1 MAAEHAVRFGPYRLD
16 ASEEQVWRGQQPV
29 KLTPK
34 SFSVLRYLAERPKRL
49 VTKEEL
55 FRALWPNTAVS
66 DAALTRCIREIR
78 EALTDD
84 ARSPHYIETAH
95 RRGFRF
101 VGPPAEVRQPIPRT
115 KTKYAK
121 SGGVNI
127 AYQVVGEG
135 PVDLVMVPGWTS
147 NVEGWWELPASA
159 AFYERLATFCR
170 LIIFDKRGTGM
181 SDPFPLDQ
189 PPTLEQ
195 RMDDVRAV
203 MDAAGFER
211 AVLFGYSEGGPMSLL
226 FAATYPERTVA
237 LVLHGTFAK
246 QEWHDTFAAG
256 LAETPEQ
263 LAALVE
269 ERWSEGWP
277 GLDVWAP
284 TFADN
289 EENRQAFARFMRQ
302 AASPATAA
310 AILRMS
316 WEIDVRPI
324 LPAIRVPTLIL
335 HRREERAFGVA
346 HARYLA
352 DHIPEAKYVEMPGL
366 DHLLY
371 AGDHEAIAETVEEF
385 LTGARHARK
394 AGLLATVLLI
404 DVVDSAGR
412 ASEAG
417 DRAWRSL
424 LERYQALVRREVSR
438 FRGREAAGDRCVAT
452 FDGPIR
458 ALRCA
463 LRLREALRES
473 RLQIRTSV
481 HTGECEFQNDRLSGT
496 TVRIAAQILA
506 KAGPGEIWV
515 SGTTKDLVPGS
526 RIEFED
532 RGLHVLGDIPRQW
545 PLFIVKSTD
554 DAATRR
560 SRSLPPSRSQL
571 YRTARRG

>member
-1 MAAEHAVRFGPYRLD
+1 MAAEQALRFGPYRLD
-16 ASEEQVWRGQQPV
+16 ASEERIWRGQELV

-49 VTKEEL
+49 ITKEEL
-55 FRALWPNTAVS
+55 FTALWPGTAVS

-84 ARSPHYIETAH
+84 ARSTHYIETAH

-101 VGPPAEVRQPIPRT
+101 VGPPAEVSQPTPRT
-115 KTKYAK
+115 MTKYAK

-127 AYQVVGEG
+127 AYQVVGDG
-135 PVDLVMVPGWTS
+135 PIDLVVVPGWTS
-147 NVEGWWELPASA
+147 NVEGWWELPASSV
-159 AFYERLATFCR
+159 FYERLATFCR

-181 SDPFPLDQ
+181 SDPFPLDR

-203 MDAAGFER
+203 MDAVGFER

-246 QEWHDTFAAG
+246 QEWHDTFAAR

-324 LPAIRVPTLIL
+324 LPAIHVPTLIL

-352 DHIPEAKYVEMPGL
+352 DHIPQAKYVEMPGM

-371 AGDHEAIAETVEEF
+371 AGDHETIAETVEEF
-385 LTGARHARK
+385 LTGARHADK
-394 AGLLATVLLI
+394 AGPLATVLLI

-412 ASEAG
+412 ASASG
-417 DRAWRSL
+417 DRGWRSL
-424 LERYQALVRREVSR
+424 LERHQALVRKEVSR

-473 RLQIRTSV
+473 RVQIRASV
-481 HTGECEFQNDRLSGT
+481 HTGECEYQNDRLGGT
-496 TVRIAAQILA
+496 AVRTAAEILA
-506 KAGPGEIWV
+506 KAAPDEIWV

-526 RIEFED
+526 GIEFED
-532 RGLHVLGDIPRQW
+532 LGLHILGDFPQEW
-545 PLFIVKSTD
+545 PLFVVKSTD
-554 DAATRR
+554 DEAAPE
-560 SRSLPPSRSQL
+560 SRSPLSSRTQI

>member
-1 MAAEHAVRFGPYRLD
+1 MAPEQALRFGPYRLD
-16 ASEEQVWRGQQPV
+16 ASEEQVWRGQELV

-55 FRALWPNTAVS
+55 FRALWPDTVVS

-127 AYQVVGEG
+127 AYQVVGDG

-147 NVEGWWELPASA
+147 NVEGWWELPAST

-246 QEWHDTFAAG
+246 QEWHDTFAAR

-289 EENRQAFARFMRQ
+289 QDNREAFARFMRQ

-324 LPAIRVPTLIL
+324 LPAIHVPTLIL

-412 ASEAG
+412 AGEPR

-463 LRLREALRES
+463 LRLREASREL
-473 RLQIRTSV
+473 RLQIRTSI
-481 HTGECEFQNDRLSGT
+481 HTGECEFQNDRLHGT

-506 KAGPGEIWV
+506 KAVPGEIWV

-526 RIEFED
+526 KIEFED
-532 RGLHVLGDIPRQW
+532 RGLHFLGDIPRQW

-554 DAATRR
+554 DEATRR
-560 SRSLPPSRSQL
+560 SRSLPPSRLEAKS
-571 YRTARRG
+571 TRGLV

>member
-1 MAAEHAVRFGPYRLD
+1 
-16 ASEEQVWRGQQPV
+16 
-29 KLTPK
+29 
-34 SFSVLRYLAERPKRL
+34 
-49 VTKEEL
+49 
-55 FRALWPNTAVS
+55 
-66 DAALTRCIREIR
+66 
-78 EALTDD
+78 
-84 ARSPHYIETAH
+84 
-95 RRGFRF
+95 
-101 VGPPAEVRQPIPRT
+101 
-115 KTKYAK
+115 
-121 SGGVNI
+121 
-127 AYQVVGEG
+127 
-135 PVDLVMVPGWTS
+135 
-147 NVEGWWELPASA
+147 
-159 AFYERLATFCR
+159 
-170 LIIFDKRGTGM
+170 
-181 SDPFPLDQ
+181 
-189 PPTLEQ
+189 
-195 RMDDVRAV
+195 
-203 MDAAGFER
+203 
-211 AVLFGYSEGGPMSLL
+211 
-226 FAATYPERTVA
+226 
-237 LVLHGTFAK
+237 
-246 QEWHDTFAAG
+246 
-256 LAETPEQ
+256 
-263 LAALVE
+263 
-269 ERWSEGWP
+269 
-277 GLDVWAP
+277 
-284 TFADN
+284 
-289 EENRQAFARFMRQ
+289 
-302 AASPATAA
+302 
-310 AILRMS
+310 
-316 WEIDVRPI
+316 
-324 LPAIRVPTLIL
+324 
-335 HRREERAFGVA
+335 
-346 HARYLA
+346 
-352 DHIPEAKYVEMPGL
+352 MPGL

>member
-1 MAAEHAVRFGPYRLD
+1 MAAEQVFRFGPYRLD
-16 ASEEQVWRGQQPV
+16 ASQERVWRGQEPV

-34 SFSVLRYLAERPKRL
+34 SFSLLRYLAERPKHL
-49 VTKEEL
+49 ITKQEL
-55 FRALWPNTAVS
+55 FKALWPDTVVS

-84 ARSPHYIETAH
+84 PRSPRYIETAH

-101 VGPPAEVRQPIPRT
+101 IGSPADVRQPIPRT

-121 SGGVNI
+121 SEGVNI
-127 AYQVVGEG
+127 AYQVVGDG

-147 NVEGWWELPASA
+147 NVEGWWELPAA
-159 AFYERLATFCR
+159 TAFYEQLAAFCR

-181 SDPFPLDQ
+181 SDPFPIDE

-203 MDAAGFER
+203 MDAAAFER

-237 LVLHGTFAK
+237 LILHGTFAK
-246 QEWHDTFAAG
+246 QEWHDTFAAR

-263 LAALVE
+263 LEALVE
-269 ERWSEGWP
+269 ERWAEGWP

-302 AASPATAA
+302 AASPAAAA

-316 WEIDVRPI
+316 WGIDVRPI
-324 LPAIRVPTLIL
+324 LPAIHVPTLIL
-335 HRREERAFGVA
+335 HRREERAIGVR

-352 DHIPEAKYVEMPGL
+352 DHIPQAKYVEMPGV

-385 LTGARHARK
+385 LTGARHACK

-412 ASEAG
+412 AGEPG
-417 DRAWRSL
+417 DRVWRNL
-424 LERYQALVRREVSR
+424 LERHQALVRREVSR
-438 FRGREAAGDRCVAT
+438 FRGREAADDRCVAT

-463 LRLREALRES
+463 LRLRDAPRELRF
-473 RLQIRTSV
+473 QIRASV

-496 TVRIAAQILA
+496 AVRIAAQILA
-506 KAGPGEIWV
+506 KAAPDEIWV

-526 RIEFED
+526 GIEFEE
-532 RGLHVLGDIPRQW
+532 RGLHVLGDIPQQW
-545 PLFIVKSTD
+545 PLFIVKSTN
-554 DAATRR
+554 
-560 SRSLPPSRSQL
+560 
-571 YRTARRG
+571 

>member
-1 MAAEHAVRFGPYRLD
+1 MAPEQALRFGPFRLD
-16 ASEEQVWRGQQPV
+16 ASEEQVWRGQELV

-34 SFSVLRYLAERPKRL
+34 SFSVLRYLAERPKHL

-55 FRALWPNTAVS
+55 FRALWPDTAVS

-127 AYQVVGEG
+127 AYQVVGDG

-147 NVEGWWELPASA
+147 NVEGWWELPAST

-181 SDPFPLDQ
+181 SDPFPIDE

-246 QEWHDTFAAG
+246 QEWHDTFAAR

-289 EENRQAFARFMRQ
+289 QDNREAFARFMRQ

-324 LPAIRVPTLIL
+324 LPAIHVPTLIL

-366 DHLLY
+366 IIFCTL
-371 AGDHEAIAETVEEF
+371 AIT
-385 LTGARHARK
+385 K
-394 AGLLATVLLI
+394 
-404 DVVDSAGR
+404 
-412 ASEAG
+412 
-417 DRAWRSL
+417 RS
-424 LERYQALVRREVSR
+424 Q
-438 FRGREAAGDRCVAT
+438 
-452 FDGPIR
+452 
-458 ALRCA
+458 
-463 LRLREALRES
+463 
-473 RLQIRTSV
+473 
-481 HTGECEFQNDRLSGT
+481 
-496 TVRIAAQILA
+496 
-506 KAGPGEIWV
+506 
-515 SGTTKDLVPGS
+515 
-526 RIEFED
+526 
-532 RGLHVLGDIPRQW
+532 
-545 PLFIVKSTD
+545 
-554 DAATRR
+554 RR
-560 SRSLPPSRSQL
+560 SKSS
-571 YRTARRG
+571 

>member
-1 MAAEHAVRFGPYRLD
+1 MAAEQALRFGPYRLD
-16 ASEEQVWRGQQPV
+16 PSEEQVWRGQELV

-55 FRALWPNTAVS
+55 FRALWPDTAVS

-101 VGPPAEVRQPIPRT
+101 VGPPADARQPIPRT

-121 SGGVNI
+121 SGGVNL
-127 AYQVVGEG
+127 AYQVVGDG

-147 NVEGWWELPASA
+147 NVEGWWELPAST

-181 SDPFPLDQ
+181 SDPFPIDE

-246 QEWHDTFAAG
+246 QEWHDTFAAR

-263 LAALVE
+263 LEALVE
-269 ERWSEGWP
+269 ERWADGWP

-289 EENRQAFARFMRQ
+289 ERNRQAFARFMRQ

-324 LPAIRVPTLIL
+324 LPAIHVPTLIL
-335 HRREERAFGVA
+335 HRREERAFGVG

-352 DHIPEAKYVEMPGL
+352 DHIPGAKYVEMPGA

-385 LTGARHARK
+385 LTDARHARK

-412 ASEAG
+412 ASEPG
-417 DRAWRSL
+417 DRAWRGL
-424 LERYQALVRREVSR
+424 LERYQSLVRREVSR
-438 FRGREAAGDRCVAT
+438 FRGREAAGDRWVAT

-463 LRLREALRES
+463 
-473 RLQIRTSV
+473 
-481 HTGECEFQNDRLSGT
+481 
-496 TVRIAAQILA
+496 
-506 KAGPGEIWV
+506 
-515 SGTTKDLVPGS
+515 
-526 RIEFED
+526 
-532 RGLHVLGDIPRQW
+532 
-545 PLFIVKSTD
+545 
-554 DAATRR
+554 
-560 SRSLPPSRSQL
+560 
-571 YRTARRG
+571 

>member
-1 MAAEHAVRFGPYRLD
+1 MFSLLVDRWTVGSGH
-16 ASEEQVWRGQQPV
+16 
-29 KLTPK
+29 
-34 SFSVLRYLAERPKRL
+34 SFAQKRRRL

-55 FRALWPNTAVS
+55 FRALWPDTAVS

-101 VGPPAEVRQPIPRT
+101 VGPPADARQPIPRT

-121 SGGVNI
+121 SGGVNL
-127 AYQVVGEG
+127 AYQVVGDG

-147 NVEGWWELPASA
+147 NVEGWWELPAST

-181 SDPFPLDQ
+181 SDPFPIDA

-226 FAATYPERTVA
+226 FAAAYPERTVA

-246 QEWHDTFAAG
+246 QEWHDTFAAR

-263 LAALVE
+263 LEALVE
-269 ERWSEGWP
+269 ERWANGWP

-324 LPAIRVPTLIL
+324 LPAIHVPTLIL
-335 HRREERAFGVA
+335 HRREERAFGVG

-352 DHIPEAKYVEMPGL
+352 DHIPGAKYVEMPGV

-412 ASEAG
+412 ASEPG

-438 FRGREAAGDRCVAT
+438 FRGREAAGDRWVAT

-473 RLQIRTSV
+473 RLQIRASV

-506 KAGPGEIWV
+506 KAAPSEIWV

-526 RIEFED
+526 KIEFED
-532 RGLHVLGDIPRQW
+532 RGLHVLGDISRQW

-554 DAATRR
+554 DQTTRR
-560 SRSLPPSRSQL
+560 SRPLPPSRSQI

>member
-1 MAAEHAVRFGPYRLD
+1 MHSRV
-16 ASEEQVWRGQQPV
+16 
-29 KLTPK
+29 
-34 SFSVLRYLAERPKRL
+34 
-49 VTKEEL
+49 
-55 FRALWPNTAVS
+55 
-66 DAALTRCIREIR
+66 R

-84 ARSPHYIETAH
+84 PRSPQYIETAH

-101 VGPPAEVRQPIPRT
+101 IGPSADVRQPTPRT

-127 AYQVVGEG
+127 AYQVVGDG

-147 NVEGWWELPASA
+147 NVEGWWELPAST

-170 LIIFDKRGTGM
+170 LIVFDKRGTGM

-237 LVLHGTFAK
+237 LILHGTFAK
-246 QEWHDTFAAG
+246 QEWHDTFAAR
-256 LAETPEQ
+256 LADTPEQ
-263 LAALVE
+263 LEALVE
-269 ERWSEGWP
+269 ERWAEGWP

-284 TFADN
+284 TFAAS

-302 AASPATAA
+302 AASPAAAA

-324 LPAIRVPTLIL
+324 LPAIHVPTLIL
-335 HRREERAFGVA
+335 HRREERAIGVS

-352 DHIPEAKYVEMPGL
+352 DHIPEAKYVEMPGV

-371 AGDHEAIAETVEEF
+371 AGDHETIAETVEEF
-385 LTGARHARK
+385 LTGSRHARK
-394 AGLLATVLLI
+394 AGVVTTVLLI

-412 ASEAG
+412 ASDLG
-417 DRAWRSL
+417 GRAWRNL
-424 LERYQALVRREVSR
+424 LERHQALVRREVRR
-438 FRGREAAGDRCVAT
+438 FRGREAAGDRYVAT

-463 LRLREALRES
+463 LRVRDASREL
-473 RLQIRTSV
+473 RLQVRTSV
-481 HTGECEFQNDRLSGT
+481 HTGECEFQNDWVNGT

-506 KAGPGEIWV
+506 AAAPGEIWV

-526 RIEFED
+526 GIEFED
-532 RGLHVLGDIPRQW
+532 RGLHILGDIPRQW
-545 PLFIVKSTD
+545 PLFIVNSPD
-554 DAATRR
+554 GSATRR
-560 SRSLPPSRSQL
+560 SRSLPPSRSQI